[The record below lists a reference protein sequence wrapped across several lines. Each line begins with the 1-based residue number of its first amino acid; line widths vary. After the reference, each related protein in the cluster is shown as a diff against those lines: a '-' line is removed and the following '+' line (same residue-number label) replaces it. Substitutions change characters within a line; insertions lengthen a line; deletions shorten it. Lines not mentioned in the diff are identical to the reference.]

1 MPRCII
7 TCILG
12 DIIVALRVLK
22 LYMSLLAIA
31 LAVIVAVAL
40 GMLWYSPVM
49 FSRQWMELSGIDP
62 AKVDGSAKGMWKSY
76 AGNIALT
83 AVTAF
88 VVYAILAVGFQIMD
102 LFAIWSAFALPVF
115 ANGIFWGGK
124 PLKLFLIEAGYSLVS
139 LAFMAQVILW
149 VA

>member
-1 MPRCII
+1 
-7 TCILG
+7 
-12 DIIVALRVLK
+12 
-22 LYMSLLAIA
+22 MSLLAIV
-31 LAVIVAVAL
+31 LAVIVVVAL

-62 AKVDGSAKGMWKSY
+62 VKAQANSGKMWKSY

-102 LFAIWSAFALPVF
+102 LFALWSAFALPVF
-115 ANGIFWGGK
+115 AGGVFWGGK